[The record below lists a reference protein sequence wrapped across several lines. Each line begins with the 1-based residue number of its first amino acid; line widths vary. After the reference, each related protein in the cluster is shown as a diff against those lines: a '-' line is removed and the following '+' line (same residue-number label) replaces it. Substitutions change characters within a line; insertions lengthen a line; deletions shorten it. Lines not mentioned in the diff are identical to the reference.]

1 LEEAFILR
9 GLSKHNSVPLSQH
22 YQRADK
28 GNNQDRERQKFHN
41 EVLKHD
47 GRLFVHLSQLGS

>member
-1 LEEAFILR
+1 LEEAFILHGCR
-9 GLSKHNSVPLSQH
+9 SHSVPLSQH

-28 GNNQDRERQKFHN
+28 GNNQDRERQKFHD
-41 EVLKHD
+41 EVLKYD